1 MAVKMNR
8 RGYSVELNQDYW
20 RAGVRYMQGLELQ
33 KKAPTLFDMLDEPV
47 PVDEDGFDVPEEQLM
62 AAD

>member
-1 MAVKMNR
+1 MSR

-33 KKAPTLFDMLDEPV
+33 RKAPTLFDMLDIEPQQE
-47 PVDEDGFDVPEEQLM
+47 VDEDGFDVPEEQLL